1 MKRTPVMAT
10 AFKFFSS
17 PVGTLKL
24 VASPAGLVA
33 ILWEN
38 DKPERVRLGELHE
51 DLTHPVLQKAEI
63 QLGEYFSGDRKVF
76 SVPLDLRGT
85 EFQTNVWRALL
96 TIPFGQTRSYG
107 EIARQIGVPN
117 GSRAVGAANGRNP
130 VSIIVP
136 CHRAIGANGSLTG
149 FAGGL
154 EIKRFLLALE
164 NEAQDGLPGP
174 QPPRQ
179 QQLDL

>member
-1 MKRTPVMAT
+1 MPTVYKSI
-10 AFKFFSS
+10 SS

-24 VASPAGLVA
+24 IASPAGLVA
-33 ILWEN
+33 VLWEN
-38 DKPERVRLGELHE
+38 DKPERVRLGQLYE
-51 DLTHPVLQKAEI
+51 DLAHPVLQKAET
-63 QLGEYFSGDRKVF
+63 QLGEYFSGKRREF

-85 EFQTNVWRALL
+85 DFQNNAWKALL

-107 EIARQIGVPN
+107 EIARQIGVPT

-136 CHRAIGANGSLTG
+136 CHRAIGTDGSLTG

-154 EIKRFLLALE
+154 ERKRFLLDFE
-164 NEAQDGLPGP
+164 RSGGERGQEE
-174 QPPRQ
+174 Q
-179 QQLDL
+179 QRLDL

>member
-1 MKRTPVMAT
+1 MPT
-10 AFKFFSS
+10 AYKSISS

-24 VASPAGLVA
+24 IASPAGLVA
-33 ILWEN
+33 VLWEN
-38 DKPERVRLGELHE
+38 DKPERVRLGQLHE
-51 DLTHPVLQKAEI
+51 DLAHPVLRKAET
-63 QLGEYFSGDRKVF
+63 QLREYFSGDRKEF

-85 EFQTNVWRALL
+85 EFQTKVWSTLL

-107 EIARQIGVPN
+107 EIARQIGVPT

-136 CHRAIGANGSLTG
+136 CHRAIGTNGSLTG

-154 EIKRFLLALE
+154 ERKRFLLDLE
-164 NEAQDGLPGP
+164 RSGGERTRGQEG
-174 QPPRQ
+174 Q
-179 QQLDL
+179 QRLDL

>member
-1 MKRTPVMAT
+1 MAT
-10 AFKFFSS
+10 AYKFLPS

-33 ILWEN
+33 LLWEN

-51 DLTHPVLQKAEI
+51 DFSHPVLQEAER
-63 QLGEYFSGDRKVF
+63 QLREYFSGDRKEF

-85 EFQTNVWRALL
+85 EFQTKVWRALL

-107 EIARQIGVPN
+107 EIARQVGVAN

-154 EIKRFLLALE
+154 ETKRFLLALE
-164 NEAQDGLPGP
+164 HEGQD
-174 QPPRQ
+174 
-179 QQLDL
+179 QLDLWRPPAP

>member
-1 MKRTPVMAT
+1 
-10 AFKFFSS
+10 
-17 PVGTLKL
+17 
-24 VASPAGLVA
+24 GLVA

-38 DKPERVRLGELHE
+38 DKPDRVRLGELHE

-85 EFQTNVWRALL
+85 EFQKKVWSALL
-96 TIPFGQTRSYG
+96 AIPFGQTQSYS

-164 NEAQDGLPGP
+164 NEGQDGLPGP

>member
-1 MKRTPVMAT
+1 MPT
-10 AFKFFSS
+10 AYKSISS

-24 VASPAGLVA
+24 IASPAGLVA
-33 ILWEN
+33 VLWEN

-51 DLTHPVLQKAEI
+51 ELTHPILRKAEK
-63 QLGEYFSGDRKVF
+63 QLGEYFCGDRKEF
-76 SVPLDLRGT
+76 SVPLDLKGT
-85 EFQTNVWRALL
+85 EFQTKVWSTLL
-96 TIPFGQTRSYG
+96 TIPFGETRSYG
-107 EIARQIGVPN
+107 EIARQIGVAN

-154 EIKRFLLALE
+154 ETKRFLLDLE
-164 NEAQDGLPGP
+164 RSGGERSRG
-174 QPPRQ
+174 REEQ
-179 QQLDL
+179 QRLDL